1 MTHRLR
7 LGILIAP
14 PLLLL
19 LVAIVIPLAG
29 MILFSVR
36 ADSFDP
42 NEGYS
47 LASYQEFFTDP
58 RYLRLMGQ
66 TGWTAFIVAAVAVL
80 LAYPVAYFLAFHSG
94 RWKLTLIALMIVP
107 AWTSYLLR
115 ILSWKVMLGSGG
127 LLSSLVNGIGIDA
140 SSLPLLL
147 YSPQAVVITLVYVWI
162 PFAGL
167 PIFVTLDRLDKRLL
181 EAANDLG
188 ASPLRA
194 FWRVT
199 LPISL
204 PGVLVSFIYVFIPT
218 FGDWVTPLL
227 VGGAQGGILYGNII
241 QSQYTRALNW
251 PFGSVLSIALLVL
264 ILVLL
269 LLYGRITRVLTGE
282 NGS

>member
-7 LGILIAP
+7 LGILITP
-14 PLLLL
+14 PLLVLL
-19 LVAIVIPLAG
+19 IAIVIPLAG

-36 ADSFDP
+36 ADSFNLD
-42 NEGYS
+42 EGYS

-127 LLSSLVNGIGIDA
+127 LLYSLLNGIGIDA

-162 PFAGL
+162 PFAAL

-251 PFGSVLSIALLVL
+251 PLGSVLSIALLVL

-269 LLYGRITRVLTGE
+269 LLYGRITRALTGE
-282 NGS
+282 NGR